1 MEDVMNILRVQSPG
15 FDAENQSDT
24 VSAVIAYF
32 TKLLEKHIQLG
43 YKVYTILVYPLYVGS
58 LLQKR
63 NTRDKDQT
71 NSSVQIHLCM
81 QWWRVSPSHY
91 LTNTIRSVD
100 YLPSF
105 AIIECSTH
113 PNCAVWYWVD
123 HYKNAGPIHSPFH
136 RPGTSCPALYNFPV
150 CISITP
156 SVDYGTQ

>member
-1 MEDVMNILRVQSPG
+1 MNILRVQSPG

-81 QWWRVSPSHY
+81 Q
-91 LTNTIRSVD
+91 
-100 YLPSF
+100 
-105 AIIECSTH
+105 
-113 PNCAVWYWVD
+113 
-123 HYKNAGPIHSPFH
+123 
-136 RPGTSCPALYNFPV
+136 
-150 CISITP
+150 
-156 SVDYGTQ
+156 